1 MYNLGL
7 GDTSVIHAG
16 AVVTKAERTMRVGRQ
31 QHRSYDDHAV
41 DGELVAAAL
50 GGDAAAWDALV
61 DRHAQPLWT
70 TVIDHGLDYRHAAQ
84 VCAITW
90 LRCADHLNDIAVLEE
105 IGEWLQATAKR
116 ECRSSQAAMQRHAEP
131 GAEPNPSVW
140 TDAGSDWVRNGS
152 APGFR
157 L

>member
-16 AVVTKAERTMRVGRQ
+16 AVVTKAERTMRVGRH

-70 TVIDHGLDYRHAAQ
+70 TVIDHGLDDRHAAE

-90 LRCADHLNDIAVLEE
+90 LRCADHLDELAFVEE
-105 IGEWLQATAKR
+105 IGDWLRATARR
-116 ECRSSQAAMQRHAEP
+116 ECRSSQAAMHRPIEPRAEP
-131 GAEPNPSVW
+131 DRTVP
-140 TDAGSDWVRNGS
+140 TDAVPHWVSNSS
-152 APGFR
+152 APGLR